1 MTDDPTSIKSMRFFP
16 DWDKNNGNQI
26 SGLIQM
32 MCDINTLKD
41 SDKIECVEIG
51 SYRGE
56 SALIISAFPFVNI
69 LHCVDPFENED
80 IQQRLRYSRAKIWFG
95 GSEEYTKVIS
105 DNSIDMVYIDAAHDY
120 DTVKRD
126 LETWSKK
133 VKSGGFICGHDYNSN
148 SWPGV
153 VQAVDEFSDLRNL
166 LIKTYRDS
174 SYMMQQP

>member
-1 MTDDPTSIKSMRFFP
+1 
-16 DWDKNNGNQI
+16 
-26 SGLIQM
+26 
-32 MCDINTLKD
+32 
-41 SDKIECVEIG
+41 
-51 SYRGE
+51 
-56 SALIISAFPFVNI
+56 
-69 LHCVDPFENED
+69 
-80 IQQRLRYSRAKIWFG
+80 
-95 GSEEYTKVIS
+95 
-105 DNSIDMVYIDAAHDY
+105 MVYIDAAHDY